1 MPFRNQRLG
10 RALALRPVNSIKHV
24 VDTNGAISAAAVS
37 TNDVMIAVD
46 SPAYLANPNQIH
58 QGATMKWIFLN
69 VQIIQV
75 VAAGGV
81 DNIYLGVYKNV
92 GNNTALAV
100 NLDAVGTSDRKRFVI
115 HQEMVM
121 TGNVLT
127 AAAAVPKTLFKGV
140 IRIPKALQRFGLE
153 DRLQVLIS
161 HRTGE
166 ATQQTNFCLQCIYK
180 ELNV

>member
-1 MPFRNQRLG
+1 MPRRMG
-10 RALALRPVNSIKHV
+10 RALALRPITSIKHV
-24 VDTNGAISAAAVS
+24 VDTNGGITGAIQSI
-37 TNDVMIAVD
+37 TDVMRAID
-46 SPAYLANPNQIH
+46 NPDYLTNPNDINT
-58 QGATMKWIFLN
+58 GAVMKWIFLN
-69 VQIIQV
+69 VQIIQK

-81 DNIYLGVYKNV
+81 DNIYLAVYKNV
-92 GNNTALAV
+92 GNNTALLA
-100 NLDAVGTSDRKRFVI
+100 NGDAIGASDRKRFVI

-140 IRIPKALQRFGLE
+140 LRIPKSLQRFGLE
-153 DRLQVLIS
+153 DRLQVIIS

-166 ATQQTNFCLQCIYK
+166 ASQQSNFCLQCIYK